1 MMTFPIQIL
10 PADLAA
16 EAAALNAKLTK
27 GVDLLSSLTDEDVD
41 IGSTPKDVIFEQDG
55 IRVYHYHPLVEKSKI
70 IKTPLLIVP
79 PLINGY
85 EVADLQ
91 PDRSVVRNLLNQGI
105 DVYLNDWGYPRQV
118 DKYRTVDDY
127 INGYLDEHVDFIR
140 HYHGVDKIA
149 LFGICQGGTISTT
162 YSTLHQDKISHL
174 TLTVSPIDFDAYRG
188 NHKPHEGLMFT
199 MGADADVEKMVAVH
213 GNVPADVLN
222 VSFLMASPF
231 ILNFGKY
238 ADVIDI
244 LDDRSALL
252 NFLRMEKWLFGG
264 PDAVGQTFKEFIR
277 DFLKGNKL
285 VKGTLEVG
293 GRKVDLKELKIPILN
308 IFAEKDH
315 IVPPPCTVALGK
327 HVGSKDYTEFAINT
341 GHIGIYTGGLAQ
353 KVLAP
358 TVANWLRE
366 RGA

>member
-1 MMTFPIQIL
+1 MINFPIQIL

-16 EAAALNAKLTK
+16 EAAALNAKLAK
-27 GVDLLSSLTDEDVD
+27 GVDVLNKLTDDDID
-41 IGSTPKDVIFEQDG
+41 IGSTLKDTVFAQDG
-55 IRVYHYHPLVEKSKI
+55 IEVYHYHPLVEQAKI
-70 IKTPLLIVP
+70 MKTPLLIVP

-85 EVADLQ
+85 QVADLQ
-91 PDRSVVRNLLNQGI
+91 PDRSLVRNLLNEGI
-105 DVYLNDWGYPRQV
+105 DVYLNNWGYPRQV
-118 DKYRTVDDY
+118 DKYRSIDDY
-127 INGYLDEHVDFIR
+127 INGYLDDTVDFIR
-140 HYHGVDKIA
+140 QRHGVDKIA
-149 LFGICQGGTISTT
+149 LLGICQGGTISTT
-162 YSTLHQDKISHL
+162 YSTLHPDKISHL
-174 TLTVSPIDFDAYRG
+174 VLTVTPIDFEAYKA

-199 MGADADVEKMVAVH
+199 MGADADTDKMVAVH
-213 GNVPADVLN
+213 GNVPVDVLN

-244 LDDRSALL
+244 LDDRPALI

-264 PDAVGQTFKEFIR
+264 PDAAGQTFKEFIR

-285 VKGTLEVG
+285 AKGTLEVG
-293 GRKVDLKELKIPILN
+293 DHKVDLKELTIPILN
-308 IFAEKDH
+308 VFAEKDH

-327 HVGSKDYTEFAINT
+327 LVGSKDYSEFAIAT

-358 TVANWLRE
+358 KVGGWLRE